1 MDATT
6 NQSSNNSANDGEDQ
20 NNNHWAWVV
29 TGLVVFAIAAAFYV
43 WPRESGEQAVTEETA
58 GDMAAKE
65 TDEYTAS
72 LQNVGVSDEVADI
85 ENDLNSTNI
94 NDLDREVSDVELEV
108 NAE

>member
-1 MDATT
+1 
-6 NQSSNNSANDGEDQ
+6 
-20 NNNHWAWVV
+20 
-29 TGLVVFAIAAAFYV
+29 
-43 WPRESGEQAVTEETA
+43 
-58 GDMAAKE
+58 MAAKE